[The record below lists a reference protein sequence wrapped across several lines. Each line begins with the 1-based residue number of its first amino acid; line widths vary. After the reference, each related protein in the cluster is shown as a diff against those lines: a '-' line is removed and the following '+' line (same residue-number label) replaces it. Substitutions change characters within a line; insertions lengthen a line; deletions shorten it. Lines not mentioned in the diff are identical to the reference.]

1 MPKYS
6 PQINTVVSV
15 RLPEIEADSPEEAA
29 KKVLET
35 FDGTFFDNLKVMGVE
50 SMQWAEKNEDILI
63 DVVGDTE
70 FNESGWYDY
79 DGNPI

>member
-6 PQINTVVSV
+6 PLINTIVSV

-29 KKVLET
+29 NKVLET

-50 SMQWAEKNEDILI
+50 SMQWAEQNDSVLI
-63 DVVGDTE
+63 DEVGDEE
-70 FNESGWYDY
+70 FEKSRWYDK
-79 DGNPI
+79 DGDPL